1 MKKEKAEGWEGKGKL
16 MGNGKAKL
24 LSDNAFVMMVIEH
37 EETQRREAAE
47 KEARK
52 ATRETCSQ
60 VVERWKA
67 AEVERKKRNEE
78 HTQWYRVA
86 VVEWKRK
93 HDEHKPM
100 KPRYTKPKGKPLKSL
115 FLSQRSHLLNRKL
128 ERRRVVVIMVIIWI
142 RRLCEVPMM

>member
-1 MKKEKAEGWEGKGKL
+1 MYCEWICWQLATKEEKAEGQEGKGKL

-24 LSDNAFVMMVIEH
+24 LSGNAFVMMVIEH

-86 VVEWKRK
+86 VVE
-93 HDEHKPM
+93 
-100 KPRYTKPKGKPLKSL
+100 
-115 FLSQRSHLLNRKL
+115 
-128 ERRRVVVIMVIIWI
+128 
-142 RRLCEVPMM
+142 